1 MFGANFPHS
10 LLRHFVQ
17 CRFFD
22 PGILNSL
29 RSSEISQLPPP
40 PASEP
45 DLHGRLPFVSHGS
58 AGLEPN
64 QDPSAKTLLT
74 VLRNAL
80 ATGGHSPEAILRA
93 IADTARILTGANGT
107 AIALRTDGVVV
118 CRARS
123 GEIAPELGAL
133 LNVDSG
139 FSGECFRLSRVLRCE
154 NTESDNRVEPEVCR
168 TLGIRSIAAVPL
180 RGAEGT
186 FGIIEAFSSQPGAF
200 AQEQV
205 NSLKDLGEIAEAAH
219 LQECRAKTST
229 PAQASRPVSLP
240 EIVTASTTRSER
252 PSPALLKEAIP
263 KTKRRSWILGG
274 AVAVVVMALASAVV
288 WWTWHEPVGESAASQ
303 PTARAHTTLKDT
315 SGAAGA
321 GVLPLKPSPTMS
333 NEKADRARTN
343 GVVRNAASIQPVDDA
358 EVMRRLSAPPKNII
372 LPAAPRESPPRSL
385 AAALPVEPPVVV
397 PGTTGNDEPLA
408 NIVSAPTPL
417 PRLEINISQGVKE
430 ANIVHQVAPVYPPG
444 ALARR
449 IEGAVNLEVSIA
461 EDGTIAAV
469 KVLRGQPLLAE
480 AAVAAVRQW
489 RYTPPLLNGKPIA
502 VQKEITVDFKLH

>member
-1 MFGANFPHS
+1 MP
-10 LLRHFVQ
+10 L
-17 CRFFD
+17 
-22 PGILNSL
+22 
-29 RSSEISQLPPP
+29 P

-64 QDPSAKTLLT
+64 QDPSAKALLT

-139 FSGECFRLSRVLRCE
+139 FSGECFRLSRVLRCDD
-154 NTESDNRVEPEVCR
+154 TESDNRVEPEVCR
-168 TLGIRSIAAVPL
+168 ALGIRAIAAVPL
-180 RGAEGT
+180 RGPGGT
-186 FGIIEAFSSQPGAF
+186 FGIIEAFSSQAGAF

-219 LQECRAKTST
+219 LQERRAKTST
-229 PAQASRPVSLP
+229 PAQASKPVGLP
-240 EIVTASTTRSER
+240 EIVTASTARSER
-252 PSPALLKEAIP
+252 PSPPLLKEAIP
-263 KTKRRSWILGG
+263 KTKRRSWILVG
-274 AVAVVVMALASAVV
+274 AVAAVVVALASAVV

-321 GVLPLKPSPTMS
+321 GVLPLKPSPRMS
-333 NEKADRARTN
+333 NEKANRARTN
-343 GVVRNAASIQPVDDA
+343 GVVRNAASIQPLDDA
-358 EVMRRLSAPPKNII
+358 EVTRGLSAPPKNII
-372 LPAAPRESPPRSL
+372 LPAAPRKSPPRSL
-385 AAALPVEPPVVV
+385 AAVLPVEPPVVV
-397 PGTTGNDEPLA
+397 PGTTVNDEPLA
-408 NIVSAPTPL
+408 NIVSTPTPL
-417 PRLEINISQGVKE
+417 PKLEIRISQGVKE

-469 KVLRGQPLLAE
+469 KVLRGQALLAE